1 RRIGTKPGSP
11 PAHGGQGRGAAQR
24 QVPAAGMRGHLL
36 RPQERWVSIAGS
48 STIAA
53 TAAVVPMCSPVGLK
67 AGRRQVSSTAPMA
80 VGATAIADPSRRG
93 RRSLAAALS
102 LLAPLVALRG
112 PVALVGGAPPP
123 ARCARPGR
131 AASAA
136 DRTGSRLEALR
147 VAVVGAGPSG
157 LLLAHRLLAAGAT
170 VDVFEGRSDPRG
182 SEAALEG
189 RAYAL
194 GLGIRGRTAIRT
206 AGDDLWD
213 SIKPKGYGS
222 ERFQLHLPFG
232 PVDLRT
238 PEDGDGLEPSLL
250 IYQSDLCG
258 AMLDQLERRY
268 ASSGRLR
275 TCFGANVKSVD
286 VAAGTVT
293 LSEPD
298 GGSNMFGPVDIV
310 AGCDGVNSVVR
321 ASVEQAC
328 FGFTVQK
335 KPLPGFLKVLRF
347 PKMPTALE
355 PTAVHAI
362 PGKGGSSAFIEPTAF
377 GACAL
382 INWRDSPTEP
392 DAAEKGKGVDWNKLD
407 GPAEAREAL
416 RSAFPLLD
424 DVLDDE
430 AGRQFV
436 QQQPSKSA
444 TLKCNTYHHAKAVLL
459 GDAAHSTGG
468 ASGQGCN
475 SALQDAAVLA
485 DLLIDGP
492 GDVSGALRR
501 YSLQRVPEGQAL
513 LELSL
518 GPGEDVSPPQRVL
531 YGLAQAVGNVLS
543 RFGIGEQTM
552 QTKLTTTL
560 TPVAQI
566 RRERDFYFGNFPSD
580 KEFEQS
586 IVALE
591 ASG

>member
-1 RRIGTKPGSP
+1 MTYRSC
-11 PAHGGQGRGAAQR
+11 
-24 QVPAAGMRGHLL
+24 
-36 RPQERWVSIAGS
+36 S
-48 STIAA
+48 S
-53 TAAVVPMCSPVGLK
+53 
-67 AGRRQVSSTAPMA
+67 
-80 VGATAIADPSRRG
+80 
-93 RRSLAAALS
+93 
-102 LLAPLVALRG
+102 
-112 PVALVGGAPPP
+112 
-123 ARCARPGR
+123 
-131 AASAA
+131 
-136 DRTGSRLEALR
+136 LEGLR

-157 LLLAHRLLAAGAT
+157 LLLAHRLLAAGAK

-206 AGDDLWD
+206 TGANLWD

-258 AMLDQLERRY
+258 AMLDELERRY
-268 ASSGRLR
+268 SSSGRLR
-275 TCFGANVKSVD
+275 TCFGAKVESVD
-286 VAAGTVT
+286 VASGMVT
-293 LSEPD
+293 FSEPPD
-298 GGSNMFGPVDIV
+298 DTVAGLLGSSRFGPVDIV

-321 ASVEQAC
+321 ASMKQAC
-328 FGFTVQK
+328 PGFAVHK
-335 KPLPGFLKVLRF
+335 KSLPGFLKVLRF
-347 PKMPTALE
+347 QKMPSSLD

-362 PGKGGSSAFIEPTAF
+362 PGKGGSSAFIEPTAL
-377 GACAL
+377 GACGL
-382 INWRDSPTEP
+382 INWRDGPAEP
-392 DAAEKGKGVDWNKLD
+392 DAAEKGKGVVWSELD
-407 GPAEAREAL
+407 APAEALEAL
-416 RSAFPLLD
+416 REAFPLLD

-436 QQQPSKSA
+436 QQQPSQSA
-444 TLKCNTYHHAKAVLL
+444 TLKCNTYHHARAVLL

-485 DLLIDGP
+485 DLLIDSP
-492 GDVSGALRR
+492 DDVAGALRR

-518 GPGEDVSPPQRVL
+518 GPGEDVNPLQRAL
-531 YGLAQAVGNVLS
+531 YGLAQAIGNILS
-543 RFGIGEQTM
+543 RFGIGEKTM
-552 QTKLTTTL
+552 QTELTTTL
-560 TPVAQI
+560 RPVAQV
-566 RRERDFYFGNFPSD
+566 RRDRDFYFGDFPSD
-580 KEFEQS
+580 EEFKQS